1 MKVYKKGNA
10 PIGAV
15 YIGRGSSWGNP
26 FRIGYDGT
34 RAEVIQKF
42 RLYATQRLIKERDWL
57 VPLVGKDLVCYC
69 APMPCHG
76 NVIIELINDLRI
88 ELP

>member
-1 MKVYKKGNA
+1 MNVYKKGNA
-10 PIGAV
+10 PIGSV

-26 FRIGYDGT
+26 FRIGIDGT
-34 RAEVIQKF
+34 RAEVIHKF
-42 RLYATQRLIKERDWL
+42 RLYAIQKLAKEKDWL

-76 NVIIELINDLRI
+76 NVIIELING
-88 ELP
+88 